1 MKFCSINLSKC
12 TPALCLVIVSMYTSD
27 SQDVLEEVN
36 KDVSQPELLFAAG
49 TIVVQKESGKVP
61 AIVELNRADDHSW
74 VL

>member
-1 MKFCSINLSKC
+1 MYSG
-12 TPALCLVIVSMYTSD
+12 ALPCDRFHVHIRQPGLNV
-27 SQDVLEEVN
+27 VLEEVN